1 MPPHELSTVHPK
13 TLGHAASD
21 FEELSNKE
29 LEGSGLPQ
37 GKKGFGVP
45 ALYKSAHAYRDGLR
59 PGDIILSI
67 DGRSFESAKS
77 LNNYVQTKNELAV
90 EIQVLRDEKTFGI
103 KTNLHNDQDLLEECR
118 TIEDLEEKADFGEP
132 YRLLLSRG
140 HLLKTRWDYLGLESL
155 QAARKTAE
163 ANHQPLLVG
172 LFGSSMCC
180 VHLAFWTAPYKGM
193 IADLE
198 VQTAISKSVSLL
210 IMKPEA
216 YRLYRQYRV
225 DSKFPALLSI
235 CKLGEVIHFSL
246 RPGTRA
252 SDVL

>member
-1 MPPHELSTVHPK
+1 M
-13 TLGHAASD
+13 
-21 FEELSNKE
+21 
-29 LEGSGLPQ
+29 
-37 GKKGFGVP
+37 
-45 ALYKSAHAYRDGLR
+45 
-59 PGDIILSI
+59 
-67 DGRSFESAKS
+67 
-77 LNNYVQTKNELAV
+77 

-198 VQTAISKSVSLL
+198 VQKAISKNVSLL

-216 YRLYRQYRV
+216 YGLYRQYRV
-225 DSKFPALLSI
+225 GSEFPTLLSMTNE
-235 CKLGEVIHFSL
+235 GVIHLSL
-246 RPGTRA
+246 RPDTRV
-252 SDVL
+252 SDVLSFLDKKR